1 MRVLV
6 SLLVVIVFLSGCA
19 SIVSKSEWPVT
30 INSNPEQ
37 ANITITNED
46 GLKMYTG
53 TTPTTLNLKAGEA
66 YFDGIDYTVVF
77 EKEGY
82 EKQTIIISS
91 RLNGWY
97 FGNILFGGLIGMLI
111 VDPLTGAMWKL
122 DSLYVANLS
131 EKTSFLE
138 QEGKTIQF
146 VLLDDVP
153 VHLRDKMVRVK

>member
-1 MRVLV
+1 MKNLAVVLV
-6 SLLVVIVFLSGCA
+6 AVVFILNGCA

-37 ANITITNED
+37 ANITITNEK
-46 GLKMYTG
+46 GVKMYTG
-53 TTPTTLNLKAGEA
+53 TTPITLSLKAGEA
-66 YFDGIDYTVVF
+66 YFDGLDYTVDF

-91 RLNGWY
+91 QLNGWY
-97 FGNILFGGLIGMLI
+97 LGNIIFGGLLGILI

-122 DSLYVANLS
+122 DSLYVASLS
-131 EKTSFLE
+131 AKTSVLE
-138 QEGKTIQF
+138 QERTLQF

-153 VHLRDKMVRVK
+153 IHLRDKMVRVK